1 MNLENIIGK
10 TIEFLQSKNIELSE
24 NDFSDFGDFLKKY
37 EINQKIFFQKINLFI
52 QMQKLDEKRRDR
64 KLAEQRYYLFSILR
78 EHKLGLKEI
87 GSMFNRD
94 HSTVIHGLKMHD
106 LLMSINSKEYLQTII
121 DVQVQLDNIEIFE
134 LN

>member
-24 NDFSDFGDFLKKY
+24 NEFSDFGDFLKKY
-37 EINQKIFFQKINLFI
+37 EISQKIFCQKINIFI

>member
-37 EINQKIFFQKINLFI
+37 EISQKIFCQKINIFI
-52 QMQKLDEKRRDR
+52 QMQNLDKKRRDR
-64 KLAEQRYYLFSILR
+64 NLAEQRYYLFSILR

-106 LLMSINSKEYLQTII
+106 LLMSINSKEYLQTIV
-121 DVQVQLDNIEIFE
+121 DVQGQLDNIEIFE

>member
-37 EINQKIFFQKINLFI
+37 EISQKIFCQKINLFI
-52 QMQKLDEKRRDR
+52 QMQKLDKKRRDR
-64 KLAEQRYYLFSILR
+64 NLAEQRYYLFSILR

-121 DVQVQLDNIEIFE
+121 DVQGQLDNIEIFE

>member
-37 EINQKIFFQKINLFI
+37 EISQKIFCQKINIFI
-52 QMQKLDEKRRDR
+52 QMQNLDKKRRDR
-64 KLAEQRYYLFSILR
+64 NLAEQRYYLFSILR

-121 DVQVQLDNIEIFE
+121 DVQGQLDNIEIFE

>member
-37 EINQKIFFQKINLFI
+37 EISQKIFCQKINIFI